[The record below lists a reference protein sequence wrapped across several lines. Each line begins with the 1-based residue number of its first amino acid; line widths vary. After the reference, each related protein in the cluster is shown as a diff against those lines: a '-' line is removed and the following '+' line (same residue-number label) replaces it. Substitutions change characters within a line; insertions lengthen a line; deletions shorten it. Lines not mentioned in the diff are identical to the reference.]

1 MASLH
6 HGGVLCLRFLTSGHQ
21 AQWCYLLRA
30 ASVRKFK
37 YSDCGCVFTAAPCTD
52 QPTPRNSSR
61 LLSLSQVVK
70 ALCFLTSSCP
80 VWGSSNEFSAVV
92 STFLTK
98 WCHRAQASDGRGPR
112 PACWGSWEDALSP
125 AGSSCLLPHPP
136 ELEFRRSAVHLSS
149 FPQPR
154 VFWGSR
160 GAGRELGRVCHL

>member
-6 HGGVLCLRFLTSGHQ
+6 RGGVLCLRFLTSGHQ

-37 YSDCGCVFTAAPCTD
+37 YSDCGCVFTAAPCTE
-52 QPTPRNSSR
+52 QPTPRNSSG

-98 WCHRAQASDGRGPR
+98 WCHGAQASDGRGPR
-112 PACWGSWEDALSP
+112 PAC
-125 AGSSCLLPHPP
+125 
-136 ELEFRRSAVHLSS
+136 R
-149 FPQPR
+149 
-154 VFWGSR
+154 GSR
-160 GAGRELGRVCHL
+160 DLPPPSAPSAPPRRTPLPTRLLLCRVPAPVTPTAPAAPLPTWAYSVQK